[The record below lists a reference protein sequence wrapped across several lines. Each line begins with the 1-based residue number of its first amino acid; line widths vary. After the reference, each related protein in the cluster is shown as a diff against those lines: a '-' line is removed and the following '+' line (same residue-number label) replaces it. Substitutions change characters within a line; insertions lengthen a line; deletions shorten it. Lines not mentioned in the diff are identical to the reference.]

1 MHHAFSLGDTEH
13 PIALS
18 RAAHG
23 YRLHLDGCSVPVKLH
38 INDDDSAVLTVDGL
52 SEPVHI
58 AVQGDDVHVHLRG
71 RNWTLRHG
79 HPLTR
84 LAQQLHGAEEDLM
97 RAPMPGSIVRLE
109 VAEGDEVSKGQT
121 LLVMESM
128 KMETTLSAPRDGTIA
143 ELAFAIGQPFERDA
157 VLVRFA
163 AADAAALSPDPSPAS
178 GRGE

>member
-1 MHHAFSLGDTEH
+1 MHHAFTLGDNEH
-13 PIALS
+13 PVALS
-18 RAAHG
+18 RSAHG
-23 YRLHLDGCSVPVKLH
+23 YRLYLDGRVLPVNLH
-38 INDDDSAVLTVDGL
+38 HNDDGSAVLTVDGL
-52 SEPVHI
+52 SETVHV
-58 AVQGDDVHVHLRG
+58 AVHGDDVHVHLHG

-109 VAEGDEVSKGQT
+109 VAEGDAVTTGQT

-128 KMETTLSAPRDGTIA
+128 KMETTLSAPRDGAVA
-143 ELAFAIGQPFERDA
+143 ELCFGVGQPFERDA

-163 AADAAALSPDPSPAS
+163 AKD
-178 GRGE
+178 GQ